1 MEFKTNAKC
10 AGCSTAIIG
19 ALKNKFP
26 NAELNLDLESADKV
40 LHVHGI
46 PENEETASLI
56 EKTIQETGF
65 QGSWLRRGAE
75 NK

>member
-1 MEFKTNAKC
+1 MDFKTNAKC

-26 NAELNLDLESADKV
+26 NAQLSLDLVSVDKV

-46 PENEETASLI
+46 PEDAATAAQVI
-56 EKTIQETGF
+56 KTVEETGF
-65 QGSWLRRGAE
+65 SAYPL
-75 NK
+75 